1 MPAKNST
8 YYKDLSRAANRPVI
22 SIQIDRL
29 INSDRTHIKAIATV
43 NLGGAFVVHDVKVVD
58 GQKGLFVQ
66 TPQSSYTKDG
76 KTVYQDLFHAVTAQS
91 RKELISGVMAAY
103 EYKIQEVY
111 GQDAT
116 QQPKRDYFQLLE
128 DDDPD
133 LPFDPEEGGPG
144 DSPGYDMQM

>member
-29 INSDRTHIKAIATV
+29 INSDRTHIKAIA
-43 NLGGAFVVHDVKVVD
+43 FVVHDVKVVD

-66 TPQSSYTKDG
+66 MPQSSYTKDG

-116 QQPKRDYFQLLE
+116 QLPKRDDFQLLE

-144 DSPGYDMQM
+144 DIQGFDMQM